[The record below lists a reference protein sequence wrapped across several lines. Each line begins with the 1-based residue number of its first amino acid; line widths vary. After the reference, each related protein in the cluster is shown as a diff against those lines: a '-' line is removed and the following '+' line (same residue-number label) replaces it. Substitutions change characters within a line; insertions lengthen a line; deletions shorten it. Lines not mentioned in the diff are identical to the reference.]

1 MVNCKLGMV
10 NGLGNRKGLKMEI
23 IKINRTRVLLW
34 VLVLFGLVFCL
45 GTALAQGKKS
55 EEYIIGPKD
64 LLEIEVF
71 GLSELDTTARVSED
85 GLITVALL
93 GEVKVG
99 GLTKSGVEKK
109 LTRLFEERFLKNPQ
123 VTVFIKEYKSQKVS
137 VIGAVNEPGDY
148 ELLGRQT
155 LLQMISQAG
164 GMTEDA
170 GKEIIVIR
178 KKEDGSNTSREIP
191 VEGLVEKGDVE
202 LNIVLKPG
210 DIVNIPIDKMVRV
223 YVFGQVRNPGALE
236 VKKSNIPTLLRA
248 VAQAGGFSE
257 RAHKGKVSIKRV
269 NDQGKEVQMIVSA
282 KAIIKGKKKDVQLHE
297 NDVVYVPE
305 SIF

>member
-1 MVNCKLGMV
+1 MDLGY
-10 NGLGNRKGLKMEI
+10 RKGMKMEI
-23 IKINRTRVLLW
+23 IKINRTEVFMW
-34 VLVLFGLVFCL
+34 FLVLFGMVFCL
-45 GTALAQGKKS
+45 NPAVAQVEKS

-71 GLSELDTTARVSED
+71 GLSELDTTTRVSED

-99 GLTKSGVEKK
+99 GLTKSGLEKK
-109 LTRLFEERFLKNPQ
+109 LTQLFKERFLKNPQ
-123 VTVFIKEYKSQKVS
+123 VTVFIKEYRSRIVS
-137 VIGAVNEPGDY
+137 ILGAVNEPGDY

-164 GMTEDA
+164 GLTEEA
-170 GKEIIVIR
+170 GREIIVIR
-178 KKEDGSNTSREIP
+178 KQPDGSNTSQEIP
-191 VEGLVEKGDVE
+191 VEDLVEKGDVK

-210 DIVNIPIDKMVRV
+210 DIINIPIDKTVRV
-223 YVFGQVRNPGALE
+223 YVFGQVKKPGALE
-236 VKKSNIPTLLRA
+236 VKKSNIPTLLQA
-248 VAQAGGFSE
+248 IAQAGGFSE
-257 RAHKGKVSIKRV
+257 RASRGNVNIKRK
-269 NDQGKEVQMIVSA
+269 NDQGEEIQITVNA
-282 KAIIKGKKKDVQLHE
+282 KAIIKGKKKDIQLLE

>member
-1 MVNCKLGMV
+1 MKT
-10 NGLGNRKGLKMEI
+10 KKMS
-23 IKINRTRVLLW
+23 RLAVLLGS
-34 VLVLFGLVFCL
+34 LALFGMVFCL
-45 GTALAQGKKS
+45 NPAVAQVEKS

-71 GLSELDTTARVSED
+71 GLSELDTTTRVSED

-99 GLTKSGVEKK
+99 GLTKSGLEKK
-109 LTRLFEERFLKNPQ
+109 LTQLFKERFLKNPQ
-123 VTVFIKEYKSQKVS
+123 VTVFIKEYRSRIVS
-137 VIGAVNEPGDY
+137 ILGAVNEPGDY

-164 GMTEDA
+164 GLTEEA
-170 GKEIIVIR
+170 GREIIVIR
-178 KKEDGSNTSREIP
+178 KQPDGSNTSQEIP
-191 VEGLVEKGDVE
+191 VEDLVEKGDVK

-210 DIVNIPIDKMVRV
+210 DIINIPIDKTVRV
-223 YVFGQVRNPGALE
+223 YVFGQVKKPGALE
-236 VKKSNIPTLLRA
+236 VKKSNIPTLLQA
-248 VAQAGGFSE
+248 IAQAGGFSE
-257 RAHKGKVSIKRV
+257 RASRGNVNIKRK
-269 NDQGKEVQMIVSA
+269 NDQGEEIQITVNA
-282 KAIIKGKKKDVQLHE
+282 KAIIKGKKKDIQLLE

>member
-1 MVNCKLGMV
+1 MRKTNFYRIGVLFFYLILFGMV
-10 NGLGNRKGLKMEI
+10 FGME
-23 IKINRTRVLLW
+23 
-34 VLVLFGLVFCL
+34 
-45 GTALAQGKKS
+45 S

-64 LLEIEVF
+64 LLEISVF
-71 GLSELDTTARVSED
+71 GLDELNTTARVSED

-93 GEVKVG
+93 GEVEVA
-99 GLTKSGVEKK
+99 GLTKSGVEKR

-123 VTVFIKEYKSQKVS
+123 VTVFIEEYRSRIVS
-137 VIGAVNEPGDY
+137 ILGAVNEPGDY

-170 GKEIIVIR
+170 GKEINVIR
-178 KKEDGSNTSREIP
+178 KNEDGVNTSLKIQLEELMER
-191 VEGLVEKGDVE
+191 GDME
-202 LNIVLKPG
+202 LNMVLKPG
-210 DIVNIPIDKMVRV
+210 DIINIPIDKIVRV

-248 VAQAGGFSE
+248 IAQAGGFSE
-257 RAHKGKVSIKRV
+257 RANKGKVSIKRL
-269 NDQGKEVQMIVSA
+269 NDQDKEVQMIVNA
-282 KAIIKGKKKDVQLHE
+282 KAIIKGKKKDIQLKE

-305 SIF
+305 SVF